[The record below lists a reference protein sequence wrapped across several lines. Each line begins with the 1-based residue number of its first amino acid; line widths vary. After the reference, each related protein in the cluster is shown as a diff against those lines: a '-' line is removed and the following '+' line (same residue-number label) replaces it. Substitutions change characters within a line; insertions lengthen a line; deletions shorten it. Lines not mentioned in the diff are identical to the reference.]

1 MSKKSEK
8 SGKKRGNETLLG
20 GKEASYEH
28 LWNIYKTVKIPWA
41 MLLLVLATSL
51 GTQWVA
57 VEIVEYSSRIDTGT
71 MTGGWFLV
79 CYVTLA
85 VLSVLFEYGYDLA
98 GALGNAQMARNVRTR
113 LWGRMLRM
121 PVASFEREEPQRL
134 VSRVTKDATYAY
146 SALSGGIQ
154 VISIIYGIVIAIIP
168 MVEIFGA
175 YSWIIAVC
183 IPVLFVCSAIVG
195 KIQYRIDRMINTQYS
210 KMTNFYSER
219 LPNMTYIKTN
229 NMERSEYEKG
239 LEYSQEK
246 YKADII
252 YKALY
257 ALQLPLESLANYI
270 GLVFVLVVSSAMVR
284 GGTLTALE
292 MKQLMLYFEVVME
305 NATLLLGVWL
315 VFKSSHGG
323 SEKIGAI
330 NDAEPEN
337 LAGADVA
344 AGVDDIVFEHVTFG
358 YTPEVP
364 VLRDVSFTVPAGK
377 TTAIVG
383 ENGSGK
389 STIARLL
396 ERFDAPD
403 AGAIRVG
410 GDDLSALDG
419 TQWRGKV
426 GYVFQG
432 NQMVEGTIRENIA
445 YGAPEGATEEDLVRA
460 AADAGALE
468 FINEKPQGLDTPVH
482 VFESELSGGQLQRLA
497 IARAFMKDPDYL
509 VLDEA
514 TASIDVVAGEEIMA
528 RARERMA
535 GKTLIFVSHDMD
547 VVNTADHVVLL
558 RDGHVEAEGS
568 PDELARTSE
577 LFRAMNGEREGDSCN

>member
-8 SGKKRGNETLLG
+8 SGKKRANETLLG

-98 GALGNAQMARNVRTR
+98 GSLGNAQMARNVRTR

-344 AGVDDIVFEHVTFG
+344 AGVGDIVFEHVTFG

-377 TTAIVG
+377 VTAIVG

-389 STIARLL
+389 STVARLL

-445 YGAPEGATEEDLVRA
+445 YGAPEGATEDDLVRA

-482 VFESELSGGQLQRLA
+482 VFESEFSGGQLQRLA

-535 GKTLIFVSHDMD
+535 GRTLVFVSHDMD

-558 RDGHVEAEGS
+558 RDGQVEAEGS
-568 PDELARTSE
+568 PDELTRTSG